1 MVDVYSVVD
10 QLGCYMNAMLNTVRR
25 REEDASCSG
34 VLTACGLEM
43 FGPYC
48 LWANATPALVDVRSL
63 YTEEDTGDDLAI
75 AEIDVLYQAAGWN
88 RLEQVWLVSVGHM
101 STDS

>member
-1 MVDVYSVVD
+1 MEEGVTLEGFPITLGSVSSMVV
-10 QLGCYMNAMLNTVRR
+10 LG
-25 REEDASCSG
+25 
-34 VLTACGLEM
+34 
-43 FGPYC
+43 
-48 LWANATPALVDVRSL
+48 
-63 YTEEDTGDDLAI
+63 DLAV